1 MSIATHSNASNAIK
15 NDIAQECR
23 TFLRWLNFKLNIS
36 DKTSITDIKDLCNG
50 MILVELVEHLSQR
63 KIGNKF
69 TKVNS
74 KLRQHH
80 FDRVTLVLNHMQSE
94 NVETFHEI
102 GETLGSHSMY

>member
-1 MSIATHSNASNAIK
+1 MSIAPHSNTSNAIK

-36 DKTSITDIKDLCNG
+36 DKTALTDIKDLRNG
-50 MILVELVEHLSQR
+50 MILVELVETLSGQ

-80 FDRVTLVLNHMQSE
+80 LDRVTLVLDRMHTE
-94 NVETFHEI
+94 NVETFLEI
-102 GETLGSHSMY
+102 GETQHSMY